1 MRTHKL
7 VILLLVTLCSIVP
20 TRSIWSAEPEPDPY
34 ENDSGATLPGD
45 YAKNYMV
52 LKSSLTR
59 DEKIALIYPTREFG
73 TKSKDAKDFLVA
85 LNPFQVLATLPTKE
99 PYFDEKSNSS
109 LGAEWSEDG
118 SMGLITLDGKWGP
131 MNVWLVE
138 MSGGKV
144 QRMTD
149 LLAKA
154 REVIQPK
161 FRAVKPK
168 LATYNSNYDFIFLQE
183 EGGACMFDENRQ
195 VRVYC
200 RVTNDPKGVSKR
212 PWRMVI
218 DAMWD
223 VGQAKFVSQKLRPAT
238 KEDDEG

>member
-1 MRTHKL
+1 MRTSKL
-7 VILLLVTLCSIVP
+7 VILLLVTFSSIAP
-20 TRSIWSAEPEPDPY
+20 SGSIWSAEPNPDDQT
-34 ENDSGATLPGD
+34 DSGAGLPGD
-45 YAKNYMV
+45 YAKNYLV
-52 LKSSLTR
+52 LRSSLSR
-59 DEKIALIYPTREFG
+59 DEKFALIYPTREFG
-73 TKSKDAKDFLVA
+73 EKSEDAKDFLVA
-85 LNPFQVLATLPTKE
+85 LNPFQVLGTLPTNE
-99 PYFDEKSNSS
+99 PYFDGKSNSS

-118 SMGLITLDGKWGP
+118 SIALITLDGKWGP

-138 MSGGKV
+138 LSGDKV

-149 LLAKA
+149 LLGKA

-161 FRAVKPK
+161 FRAAKPK
-168 LATYNSNYDFIFLQE
+168 PATFNGVYDFIFLQE

-212 PWRMVI
+212 RWRVVI

-223 VGQAKFVSQKLRPAT
+223 VRQAKFVSQKIRPAT